1 MSAGLELWC
10 LTPLN
15 IGSKANSEMSAQ
27 MSEHLDS
34 AIRQVTKQMN
44 VRKIWMGAV
53 KEKDSRQTHN
63 DNKSDCTDGEAEY
76 ETESSNILRTSE
88 AKTNAA
94 TRRRQS

>member
-1 MSAGLELWC
+1 
-10 LTPLN
+10 
-15 IGSKANSEMSAQ
+15 
-27 MSEHLDS
+27 
-34 AIRQVTKQMN
+34 
-44 VRKIWMGAV
+44 MGAV
-53 KEKDSRQTHN
+53 KEKDNRQTHN